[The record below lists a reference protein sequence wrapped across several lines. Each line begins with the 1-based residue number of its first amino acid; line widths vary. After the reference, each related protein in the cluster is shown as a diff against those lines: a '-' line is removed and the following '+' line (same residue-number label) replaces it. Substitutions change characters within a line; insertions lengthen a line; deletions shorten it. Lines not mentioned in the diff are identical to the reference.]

1 MGLFGF
7 GKTSV
12 HISRSVYEEILRHA
26 KEAYPNECCG
36 VLVGANYG
44 GERKIFESHRANN
57 INTDRAHDRYIID
70 PKEFNLIDKMARSCS
85 MDVMGFYHSH
95 PDHPD
100 KPSETDR
107 EWGQT
112 GYSYIIEGARL
123 QAGRLPRG
131 RELLRR
137 RGESADLPAP
147 HRRGGRGR
155 GRGAFIHSCLRV
167 CQAAQGDWNMRPGK
181 RRRDDAQVHL

>member
-112 GYSYIIEGARL
+112 GYSYIIVSVKGGKDTSARSWMIEEDTSPFTEEKIKIL
-123 QAGRLPRG
+123 ENQ
-131 RELLRR
+131 
-137 RGESADLPAP
+137 
-147 HRRGGRGR
+147 
-155 GRGAFIHSCLRV
+155 
-167 CQAAQGDWNMRPGK
+167 
-181 RRRDDAQVHL
+181 

>member
-44 GERKIFESHRANN
+44 GERKIFESHRATNV
-57 INTDRAHDRYIID
+57 NTDRAHDRYIID
-70 PKEFNLIDKMARSCS
+70 PNEFNLIDKMARSCS

-100 KPSETDR
+100 KPSVTDR

-112 GYSYIIEGARL
+112 GYSYVIIAVQGGNDTSMRSWMIDE
-123 QAGRLPRG
+123 
-131 RELLRR
+131 
-137 RGESADLPAP
+137 DNAP
-147 HRRGGRGR
+147 
-155 GRGAFIHSCLRV
+155 FTEEKIKVLEN
-167 CQAAQGDWNMRPGK
+167 Q
-181 RRRDDAQVHL
+181 

>member
-36 VLVGANYG
+36 VLVGA
-44 GERKIFESHRANN
+44 
-57 INTDRAHDRYIID
+57 NTDRAHDRYIID

-112 GYSYIIEGARL
+112 GYSYIIVSVKGGKDTSARSWMIEEDTSPFTEEKIKIL
-123 QAGRLPRG
+123 ENQ
-131 RELLRR
+131 
-137 RGESADLPAP
+137 
-147 HRRGGRGR
+147 
-155 GRGAFIHSCLRV
+155 
-167 CQAAQGDWNMRPGK
+167 
-181 RRRDDAQVHL
+181 

>member
-26 KEAYPNECCG
+26 KEAYPHECCG

-44 GERKIFESHRANN
+44 GERKIFESHRATNV
-57 INTDRAHDRYIID
+57 NTERAHDRYIID
-70 PKEFNLIDKMARSCS
+70 PNEYNLIDKMARSCS

-112 GYSYIIEGARL
+112 GYSYMIVSVKGGTETSARSWMIE
-123 QAGRLPRG
+123 
-131 RELLRR
+131 E
-137 RGESADLPAP
+137 
-147 HRRGGRGR
+147 
-155 GRGAFIHSCLRV
+155 
-167 CQAAQGDWNMRPGK
+167 
-181 RRRDDAQVHL
+181 DDSPFTEEKIKILENQ

>member
-7 GKTSV
+7 GKTAV
-12 HISRSVYEEILRHA
+12 HISRSVHEEILAHA

-44 GERKIFESHRANN
+44 GERKIFESHRATNV
-57 INTDRAHDRYIID
+57 NTDRAHDRYIID
-70 PKEFNLIDKMARSCS
+70 PREFNLIDKMARSQS

-112 GYSYIIEGARL
+112 GYSYIIIAVKGGKETSMRSWMI
-123 QAGRLPRG
+123 
-131 RELLRR
+131 E
-137 RGESADLPAP
+137 DDTAP
-147 HRRGGRGR
+147 
-155 GRGAFIHSCLRV
+155 FTEEKIKVLEN
-167 CQAAQGDWNMRPGK
+167 Q
-181 RRRDDAQVHL
+181 